1 MIRLLFLFTVACS
14 WETSGDTSS
23 VAPIT
28 EDVLP
33 LVTQQ
38 YNAQVKSHAHWA
50 ERCMNDW
57 ELFEEA
63 SELSGYPPALIAGFA
78 MHESGGCKMS
88 ARDRAGGRG
97 FMQITSRPSANYRA
111 RAAKMASVPVSELD
125 YKNNPLHNVL
135 MGTVFLADYESR
147 LGSRSH
153 GILAY
158 NMGVGGVKGTVSRMG
173 KSMDNPPSVPEMAP
187 HLKYTRRIKPR
198 VYLWKVLA
206 SVIMMDKAS
215 RGEKLEKV
223 TEDFTSDDIPGW
235 DPMND
240 TWR

>member
-1 MIRLLFLFTVACS
+1 MIQLLFLLIIACS
-14 WETSGDTSS
+14 WETSDDTSS

-38 YNAQVKSHAHWA
+38 YNTQVKSHKQWA
-50 ERCMNDW
+50 KRCMIDW
-57 ELFEEA
+57 ELFEKA
-63 SELSGYPPALIAGFA
+63 SELSGYKPPFIAGFA

-97 FMQITSRPSANYRA
+97 FMQITSKPSANYRA
-111 RAAKMASVPVSELD
+111 RVATMANVPVSELD

-158 NMGVGGVKGTVSRMG
+158 NMGVGGVKGTVRRMG
-173 KSMDNPPSVPEMAP
+173 KSMKHPPSVPEMAP

-215 RGEKLEKV
+215 RGKELKKV
-223 TEDFTSDDIPGW
+223 DKDFTPDDIPGW
-235 DPMND
+235 DPMDD